1 MGWHV
6 KIAAISGFIALLSTT
21 IAHLM
26 DGNPATNPDWGTL
39 IATATS
45 LYALLFVRQAN
56 ISSEAVRAAGTKVA

>member
-6 KIAAISGFIALLSTT
+6 KITAIVGFISLVSTT
-21 IAHLM
+21 IAYLM

-39 IATATS
+39 IATGTA